1 MGKHARTDH
10 QDHGSDVRRELPDFS
25 TLPERVKP
33 EDLRTTQDVDP
44 GPDPRGGRDTD
55 TEFMLRNAG
64 F

>member
-1 MGKHARTDH
+1 MARRAKHTAPAPERARA
-10 QDHGSDVRRELPDFS
+10 QPDF
-25 TLPERVKP
+25 THLPERIAP
-33 EDLRTTQDVDP
+33 EDMTTTQDVDP

>member
-1 MGKHARTDH
+1 MGRRAKHTAPAPGRARAK
-10 QDHGSDVRRELPDFS
+10 PDF
-25 TLPERVKP
+25 THLPERIAP
-33 EDLRTTQDVDP
+33 EDMTTTQDVDP

>member
-1 MGKHARTDH
+1 MGRRAKLTEPAPERARV
-10 QDHGSDVRRELPDFS
+10 QPDF
-25 TLPERVKP
+25 THLPERIAP
-33 EDLRTTQDVDP
+33 EDMTTTQDVDP